1 MDTKAE
7 ELARMVEEIRERVRS
22 RHSGG
27 GPPVAAPADLMP
39 LLEARDA
46 AEGKVAA
53 IGTVNPRPSG
63 AVHSLVQSVKR
74 LAARALDW
82 HVREQVE
89 FNRATLACVQ
99 AALDALGEVNRAI
112 AALGAAV
119 DPAAETWRTWFR
131 ATEEKVTAQEIQ
143 YVRNL
148 AELQR
153 GFEHRTAQLAAN
165 VDVRATAL
173 ESAFRDLLKA
183 QHGDFAGQVD
193 RAVLSFRR
201 EHDEALRL
209 LREETE
215 GRIHSELRVLRQ
227 RMLASPAPAAP
238 APLSTAATAAPSW
251 AGVDWL
257 RFSEQFRGS
266 EDDIR
271 HRMSRYAQRFAG
283 CAPVLDLGC
292 GRGELL
298 ETLRDAGIAAR
309 GIEISEEL
317 AAICRAK
324 TLDAVPADL
333 FEYLASVDDNSLGA
347 IACIQVVEHLHRP
360 LLPELASLAY
370 RKLRR
375 GGLLTI
381 ETPNPE
387 CLAIFATH
395 FYLDPTHRHPLPA
408 PLLAFFLTEAGFTRI
423 EVDYLA
429 PAEEAFPELGALP
442 EPLRR
447 RFFGG
452 LDYAIVAR
460 KPDA

>member
-7 ELARMVEEIRERVRS
+7 ELARLVEEIRERVKA
-22 RHSGG
+22 RHSGA
-27 GPPVAAPADLMP
+27 GPSGAAPADLMP

-53 IGTVNPRPSG
+53 IGSVNPRPPG
-63 AVHSLVQSVKR
+63 LVNSLVQRLKR
-74 LAARALDW
+74 LVARALDW
-82 HVREQVE
+82 HVREQIE
-89 FNRATLACVQ
+89 FNRATLSCVQ
-99 AALDALGEVNRAI
+99 ASLDALGEVNRAI
-112 AALGAAV
+112 SALGAAV
-119 DPAAETWRTWFR
+119 DPASETWKSWFR
-131 ATEEKVTAQEIQ
+131 STEEKITAQEIQ
-143 YVRNL
+143 YLRNL

-165 VDVRATAL
+165 LDARAAQL

-183 QHGDFAGQVD
+183 QHGDFSGQID
-193 RAVLSFRR
+193 RAALAFRK
-201 EHDEALRL
+201 EHDEALRR
-209 LREETE
+209 LREQTE
-215 GRIHSELRVLRQ
+215 ALIHSELRVLRQ
-227 RMLASPAPAAP
+227 RALASPVAPAATAP
-238 APLSTAATAAPSW
+238 AAAAPSW
-251 AGVDWL
+251 EGVDWL

-271 HRMSRYAQRFAG
+271 HRMRRYAQVFAG

-298 ETLRDAGIAAR
+298 EALRDSGIAAR
-309 GIEISEEL
+309 GVELSGEL
-317 AAICRAK
+317 AAVCRAK
-324 TLDAVPADL
+324 SLDAAQADL
-333 FEYLASVDDNSLGA
+333 FGHLASLEDNSLGGV
-347 IACIQVVEHLHRP
+347 ACIQVVEHIQRP
-360 LLPELASLAY
+360 LLPELAALAF

-375 GGLLTI
+375 GGVLAI

-408 PLLAFFLTEAGFTRI
+408 ALLAFFLTEAGFARI

-429 PAEEAFPELGALP
+429 SAAEAFPELAGLP
-442 EPLRR
+442 EPVRR

-460 KPDA
+460 KPDL

>member
-1 MDTKAE
+1 MDTRTE
-7 ELARMVEEIRERVRS
+7 ELARLVEEIRERVKA
-22 RHSGG
+22 RHSGA
-27 GPPVAAPADLMP
+27 GPSGAAPADLMP

-53 IGTVNPRPSG
+53 IGAVNPRPPG
-63 AVHSLVQSVKR
+63 LVNSIVQRVKR

-82 HVREQVE
+82 HVREQIE

-99 AALDALGEVNRAI
+99 SSLDALGEVNRAI
-112 AALGAAV
+112 SALGSAV
-119 DPAAETWRTWFR
+119 DPASETWKSWFR
-131 ATEEKVTAQEIQ
+131 AAEEKITKQEIQ

-165 VDVRATAL
+165 LDARAAQL
-173 ESAFRDLLKA
+173 ESAFRDLVKA
-183 QHGDFAGQVD
+183 QHGEFTGQLD
-193 RAVLSFRR
+193 HAALIFRQQH
-201 EHDEALRL
+201 EEALRR
-209 LREETE
+209 LREQTETL
-215 GRIHSELRVLRQ
+215 IHSELRVLRH
-227 RMLASPAPAAP
+227 RALASPAAIAPTAP
-238 APLSTAATAAPSW
+238 ASAAAPSYE
-251 AGVDWL
+251 GVDWL

-271 HRMSRYAQRFAG
+271 RRMDRYAQTFAG

-298 ETLRDAGIAAR
+298 EALRDSGIAAR
-309 GIEISEEL
+309 GVELSPEL
-317 AAICRAK
+317 AALCRAK
-324 TLDAVPADL
+324 SLDATQADL
-333 FEYLASVDDNSLGA
+333 FEHLASLEDNSLGG
-347 IACIQVVEHLHRP
+347 IACIQVVEHIKRP
-360 LLPELASLAY
+360 LLPELAALAF

-375 GGLLTI
+375 GGVLAI

-408 PLLAFFLTEAGFTRI
+408 ALLAFFLTEAGFTRI
-423 EVDYLA
+423 DVDYLA
-429 PAEEAFPELGALP
+429 SAVEAFPELAGLP
-442 EPLRR
+442 EPFQR

-452 LDYAIVAR
+452 LDYAIEAR
-460 KPDA
+460 KPEM